1 MNSDFPI
8 LAYHKVDYRRELG
21 ITNLSPE
28 RFERQI
34 SFFKESGYSSFLTDE
49 FPNISSISLDG
60 INMEN
65 QDYESGES
73 SNSPS
78 RFFIISFDDGYE
90 DIFIYAYPI
99 LKKYGFTAIVFL
111 IAGYIGKF
119 NIWDASPGPRF
130 RHLNWTQVQEMSKN
144 GFLFGSHGINHNFLT
159 RQKDND
165 IRYETETSK
174 KMLEDRLGLPVQFF
188 SYPYGNYN
196 ERVIRFVHESGYKA
210 AFSLYPEFWSKE
222 SYKINRSIY
231 AIPRIAIYSLDNM
244 RAFRA
249 KIGCSRSGQI
259 PYMQKIKNQLINK
272 CAYASV
278 LVKNQ
283 KS

>member
-1 MNSDFPI
+1 MNSSFPI
-8 LAYHKVDYRRELG
+8 LVYHKVDYRRELG

-28 RFERQI
+28 RFEKQI
-34 SFFKESGYSSFLTDE
+34 SFFKESGYSNFLTDE
-49 FPNISSISLDG
+49 FPNTKSISLDG
-60 INMEN
+60 INREN
-65 QDYESGES
+65 RVYGSVGS
-73 SNSPS
+73 SSSPS
-78 RFFIISFDDGYE
+78 RSFIISFDDGYE
-90 DIFIYAYPI
+90 NIFIYAYPI
-99 LKKYGFTAIVFL
+99 LKKYGFTAIIFL
-111 IAGYIGKF
+111 IMGYIGKY

-130 RHLNWTQVQEMSKN
+130 SHLNWAQIREMSRN
-144 GFLFGSHGINHNFLT
+144 GFLFGSHGISHNFLT

-165 IRYETETSK
+165 IRYEIEASK
-174 KMLEDRLGLPVQFF
+174 KILEDRLGLPVQFF

-196 ERVIRFVHESGYKA
+196 ERIMRFVYEAGYKA
-210 AFSLYPEFWSKE
+210 AFSLYPELWSKE

-244 RAFRA
+244 KAFKA

-259 PYMQKIKNQLINK
+259 SYTQKIKNQFINK
-272 CAYASV
+272 CAYASM